1 MTLGSLQFG
10 WHRRRL
16 GIACALLLASASC
29 GAADQN
35 QAASAWKQQLA
46 AARLSYYADLE
57 GNHNADAEARQRFA
71 TLMREHP
78 NDATLKAYIGS
89 LQLLESA
96 RTWALWRKH
105 TLSEDGL
112 AEMDAAVNADPNNLE
127 ARFVR
132 ALTTWHLPFFF
143 HRKEQAEAD
152 LIFLGPRCEQAAQTG
167 VLPPELAAAA
177 LDYWAQV
184 LSERKEPGAAH
195 NAYAAAVRV
204 DRASP
209 GGKDALKHL
218 Q

>member
-1 MTLGSLQFG
+1 
-10 WHRRRL
+10 
-16 GIACALLLASASC
+16 
-29 GAADQN
+29 
-35 QAASAWKQQLA
+35 
-46 AARLSYYADLE
+46 
-57 GNHNADAEARQRFA
+57 
-71 TLMREHP
+71 MREHP
-78 NDATLKAYIGS
+78 NDATLQAYTGS
-89 LQLLESA
+89 LQLLESG

-105 TLSEDGL
+105 ALSEEGL
-112 AEMDAAVNADPNNLE
+112 AEMDAAVTADPNNLE

-152 LIFLGPRCEQAAQTG
+152 LLFLGPRSEQAAQTG
-167 VLPPELAAAA
+167 ALPPELAAAA

-184 LSERKEPGAAH
+184 LSERNQADAAH

-204 DRASP
+204 DRGSP